1 MADYGA
7 NYTDQELVKLEKR
20 IKKVYGEAAKDIEI
34 KMNSFTAKSK
44 AKEQK
49 YLQKVAKG
57 EMTQAE
63 FDKWKAGQVFQG
75 KQWAAKKDEIADV
88 LYNANTVASK
98 IVNNEQFNVFAA
110 NANFASYQMEQG
122 AGVNFGFS
130 LYDQNTVIRLI
141 KDEPNLLPNY
151 VPKKSKDMTWN
162 TKKITRQITQG
173 IIQGESLDKISKR
186 LATVTASQNMNS
198 MKTHARTLMT
208 GAQNA
213 GRLNSYEN
221 AQKLGIEVEKEWMA
235 TLDSHTRD
243 SHASLDGEIVPID
256 KPFSN
261 GLMYPGDPDGDPAEV
276 YNCRCTMVS
285 DIKKYP
291 SIYNRYDNESRER
304 IRNMSYGEWEDAK
317 KTGKSMAPYSVNKI
331 KIGDLFQGLSQ
342 NGAYTKI
349 HDIDVTLS
357 NQFYKELQE
366 MGKAYSG
373 GAKPAQVWN
382 DYLNDDL
389 PNGVSADK
397 LEDLMSQ
404 YKDKAAATPIMVK
417 NVSTISSEISK
428 TVKEINSLEDAQK
441 ALKEAQDAIIKAGAD
456 KEFTGIWKDP
466 VTYKDYETKK
476 DSIQA
481 KKDYYLGQIAKY
493 KADTSSDPDWLKM
506 QTDKYAGYLKQ
517 LEEFEKNGKAYSELY
532 KNLELAQGKVKE
544 FTPLTISGKGFAAD
558 AYDPKVKAASKAF
571 SSGKDADKFYRPEL
585 DKQWKNM
592 PDKEK
597 YAVWEYTHNSNPMNK
612 PLSGYEETWSRSGFV
627 GLDKANW
634 GHEDK
639 YRSLGSKF
647 KRFGTDGHVDYKE
660 TITNLT
666 KAIDKAEINADVNL
680 VRGSDKG
687 GFAGLLEGNLFS
699 YKDAEALLQKDEKTI
714 KAALEG
720 QVFQNHAF
728 TSTGIAKGTGF
739 GGEVKYEIYAPKGT
753 KGIYAEPQS
762 YFGNTISGEE
772 LYKPGQSYSSIGGEA
787 EVILQRGTEY
797 RITEVTKD
805 SYQLTVKME
814 VVGQPDYFKYGDEDT
829 FNAGITRHKK

>member
-1 MADYGA
+1 MIDAGVI
-7 NYTDQELVKLEKR
+7 YTDKELDKLEKKIKSVYKEAEKD
-20 IKKVYGEAAKDIEI
+20 IKK
-34 KMNSFTAKSK
+34 KMNDFTAKSK

-49 YLQKVAKG
+49 NLQKVAKG

-75 KQWAAKKDEIADV
+75 KQWQAKKDEIANV
-88 LYNANTVASK
+88 LYNANTAASK

-151 VPKKSKDMTWN
+151 KPKKSKDMTWN
-162 TKKITRQITQG
+162 SKKITRQITQG

-213 GRLNSYEN
+213 GRLASYEK
-221 AQKLGIEVEKEWMA
+221 AQTLGIEMEKEWMA
-235 TLDSHTRD
+235 TLDGHTRD
-243 SHASLDGEIVPID
+243 SHADVDGEKQPVNH
-256 KPFSN
+256 KFSN
-261 GLMYPGDPDGDPAEV
+261 DCMYPGDPGGPPAEV

-291 SIYNRYDNESRER
+291 SIYNRYDNQARER
-304 IRNMSYGEWEDAK
+304 IRNMSYNDWKDAK
-317 KTGKSMAPYSVNKI
+317 KTGKSMAPYSIDKI
-331 KIGDLFQGLSQ
+331 KIGNLFQGLSQ
-342 NGAYTKI
+342 NGAYTMI
-349 HDIDVTLS
+349 HDVDVKLS

-366 MGKAYSG
+366 MGKNYDTL
-373 GAKPAQVWN
+373 AKPSAVWN
-382 DYLNDDL
+382 DYLNGNL
-389 PNGVSADK
+389 PDGVSSAK
-397 LEDLMSQ
+397 LENIMSQ
-404 YKDKAAATPIMVK
+404 YKDKATTTPIVVK
-417 NVSTISSEISK
+417 NASTTSSEVAK

-441 ALKEAQDAIIKAGAD
+441 ALKEAQDAIIKTGAD

-466 VTYKDYETKK
+466 VTYKDYESKK

-481 KKDYYLGQIAKY
+481 KKDYYLDQIAKY

-506 QTDKYAGYLKQ
+506 QVDKYAGYLKQ

-544 FTPLTISGKGFAAD
+544 LTPLTISGKGFAAD

-571 SSGKDADKFYRPEL
+571 NSGEAADKFYRPEL

-592 PDKEK
+592 QDKEK

-627 GLDKANW
+627 GLEKANW

-639 YRSLGSKF
+639 YRSLGSAF
-647 KRFGTDGHVDYKE
+647 KKFGTDGHVDYKE

-666 KAIDKAEINADVNL
+666 KAIDKAEIKADVNL
-680 VRGSDKG
+680 VRGSDNS

-739 GGEVKYEIYAPKGT
+739 SGEVKYEIYAPKGT

-772 LYKPGQSYSSIGGEA
+772 LYKPGQSYSSIGHEA